1 MNTLDVVHTYLASRR
16 ALGVRLERI
25 GRLLHQFV
33 RETGNVPLADI
44 GPETVD
50 RFLRGEALSSSWTSK
65 YHALTGLYRFAI
77 AREYVATSTLPT
89 QHPKLPPQQTP
100 YIYSTEELQRMLDA
114 TAVLYS
120 RRSTLR
126 ATTYRTMLLLLYGT
140 GMRVSEAL
148 GLQLGDVDLR
158 QRIVTVRNT
167 KFYKTRLVPVGP
179 RLSEELAG
187 HLDRRL
193 PQAMP
198 DGAASAFLC
207 SRKGSRLWYEDV
219 SAMFQHVRRAA
230 GIACPAGELRPPRLH
245 DVRHTAAVHR
255 VEAWYRDGKDVQ
267 RLLPQL
273 ATYLGHVS
281 IASTQ
286 RYLQM
291 TPQLLQQASQRFAIY
306 ALQEVD
312 HD

>member
-1 MNTLDVVHTYLASRR
+1 
-16 ALGVRLERI
+16 
-25 GRLLHQFV
+25 
-33 RETGNVPLADI
+33 
-44 GPETVD
+44 
-50 RFLRGEALSSSWTSK
+50 
-65 YHALTGLYRFAI
+65 
-77 AREYVATSTLPT
+77 
-89 QHPKLPPQQTP
+89 
-100 YIYSTEELQRMLDA
+100 MLDA

-158 QRIVTVRNT
+158 QHIVTVRNT

-179 RLSEELAG
+179 RLSAELAG

-193 PQAMP
+193 ALAMP
-198 DGAASAFLC
+198 DGAASALLC
-207 SRKGSRLWYEDV
+207 SRKGSRQCYENV

-230 GIACPAGELRPPRLH
+230 GIVCPAGEPRPPRVH
-245 DVRHTAAVHR
+245 DIRHTAAVHR

-281 IASTQ
+281 IASTEV
-286 RYLQM
+286 YLQM
-291 TPQLLQQASQRFAIY
+291 TPLLLQQASQRFAIY
-306 ALQEVD
+306 ALQEVSRD
-312 HD
+312 